1 MNSEM
6 KDGMEMMLEHM
17 RADYCGWSRSGNR
30 DISEEIISASE
41 KRYCDGLHYTVGQK
55 YIKVIN
61 GDNHGSV
68 SGFIVNTES
77 DKKFRLGDILKPAG
91 WRGPAKNFARGN
103 ILERNFDRLRWTGP
117 F

>member
-6 KDGMEMMLEHM
+6 KEGMEMMLEHM
-17 RADYCGWSRSGNR
+17 RADYCGWSRSGMR
-30 DISEEIISASE
+30 DISEEILSESE

-55 YIKVIN
+55 YIKVISES
-61 GDNHGSV
+61 GSV
-68 SGFIVNTES
+68 SGFIVNTEN
-77 DKKFRLGDILKPAG
+77 DKKFALGDILKPAG

-103 ILERNFDRLRWTGP
+103 ILERNFSRLRWTGP

>member
-17 RADYCGWSRSGNR
+17 RADYCGWSRSGMR
-30 DISEEIISASE
+30 DISEEILSASE
-41 KRYCDGLHYTVGQK
+41 KRYCDGLRYTVGAK
-55 YIKVIN
+55 YIKVISES
-61 GDNHGSV
+61 GSV

-103 ILERNFDRLRWTGP
+103 VLDRNFDRLRWTGP